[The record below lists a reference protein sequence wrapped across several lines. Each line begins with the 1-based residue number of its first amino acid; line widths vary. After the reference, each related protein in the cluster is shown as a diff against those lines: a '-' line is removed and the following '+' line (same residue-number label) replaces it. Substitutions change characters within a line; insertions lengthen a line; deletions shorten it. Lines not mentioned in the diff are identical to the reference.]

1 MARFIMGSEIT
12 EVTATATS
20 FDSEIAEIGDITTSI
35 IALKF
40 ENGAVGT
47 IQNCRK
53 AVFGYDQRLEILG
66 SEGNAEIANNFPNT
80 ATISTAKSVSR
91 DLPLNFF
98 MDRYEKAYALEIT
111 EFVAA
116 CVNDTPPKVTAADGR
131 APIVLAYAANK
142 SLKEKRTVLVSEIT
156 AATAKL

>member
-1 MARFIMGSEIT
+1 MGSEVT
-12 EVTATATS
+12 EVTATASS
-20 FDSEIAEIGDITTSI
+20 FDPEITAIGDITSAVI
-35 IALKF
+35 SLKF
-40 ENGAVGT
+40 ENGAVGV

-53 AVFGYDQRLEILG
+53 AVYGYDQRLEILG
-66 SEGNAEIANNFPNT
+66 SEGSAEIANNFPNT
-80 ATISTAKSVSR
+80 ATISTGKEVRR

-98 MDRYEKAYALEIT
+98 MTRYEKAYEREVG
-111 EFVAA
+111 EFVSA
-116 CVNDTPPKVTAADGR
+116 CVNDTEPKVTAADGR